1 MSNAFCKATK
11 RLTIHEKQHSTLDAG
26 VSTASPSPS
35 PSSRFQVVEF
45 QYLTQSFALIAPFG
59 LPAAVISVSAH

>member
-11 RLTIHEKQHSTLDAG
+11 RLKIHEKQHSTLDAG
-26 VSTASPSPS
+26 VSPASPL
-35 PSSRFQVVEF
+35 PSSRFPVLEF
-45 QYLTQSFALIAPFG
+45 QYLTHSFPLIAPFG